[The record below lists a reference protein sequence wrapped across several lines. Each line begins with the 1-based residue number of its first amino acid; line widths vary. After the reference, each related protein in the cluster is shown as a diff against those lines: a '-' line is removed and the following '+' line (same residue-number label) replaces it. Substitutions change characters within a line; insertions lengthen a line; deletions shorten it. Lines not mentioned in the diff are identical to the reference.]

1 MTPRCARTAGT
12 IRSSSYLPA
21 LCHSHL
27 HPDPQRGGQG
37 HGRTSDLRFSL
48 LRTLLISLLMW
59 FLWELWT
66 ERAVTWPCVQQ
77 YGADKRAVLW
87 LPNGII
93 MNSCHKWTDPKL
105 IQSTISGCDVI
116 FKTIMVYVGGEG
128 MTWTRGLLFF
138 WINGSSHCCSLLF
151 RAASLSHS
159 IRYLCYKCSD
169 GMHVL

>member
-1 MTPRCARTAGT
+1 MLEQLER
-12 IRSSSYLPA
+12 
-21 LCHSHL
+21 
-27 HPDPQRGGQG
+27 
-37 HGRTSDLRFSL
+37 SDLLHIYQHFVTVTCILIHSGEDRDMAGLQIYVFLSWGL
-48 LRTLLISLLMW
+48 LFLCW

-77 YGADKRAVLW
+77 YGVDKRAVLW

-93 MNSCHKWTDPKL
+93 MSSCHKWTDPKL
-105 IQSTISGCDVI
+105 IQTTISGCDVI

-138 WINGSSHCCSLLF
+138 WINGSSHCCSLFF